1 MDLQPNVKT
10 IKLLGGKKKEKIFTT
25 SQPQAGNS
33 FLHGI
38 SKAQNKPKIIKWTSE
53 KYS

>member
-1 MDLQPNVKT
+1 MDLQPNAKT
-10 IKLLGGKKKEKIFTT
+10 IKLLGKKRKRKS
-25 SQPQAGNS
+25 SQSWAGNS

>member
-1 MDLQPNVKT
+1 MDLQPNAKT
-10 IKLLGGKKKEKIFTT
+10 IKLLREKKKERERKS

-38 SKAQNKPKIIKWTSE
+38 SKTQNKPKIIKWTSE